1 MVNSVVAWA
10 LHIARHYG
18 VFCLVYLVRVFCCF
32 GLVGV
37 LFWIRFALVMMC
49 CVGGFGGACALVAD
63 FVVLVVGYFVA
74 CDSWFALGCC
84 FWFICIL
91 RISWGTL
98 LFILFGLL
106 FVCLLWVT

>member
-1 MVNSVVAWA
+1 MVCFVWFIWCVRFVVLDW
-10 LHIARHYG
+10 
-18 VFCLVYLVRVFCCF
+18 LV
-32 GLVGV
+32 V

-49 CVGGFGGACALVAD
+49 CAGGFGGACALVAD

-106 FVCLLWVT
+106 FVCLL